1 MVEAHILREKAL
13 LLLNQKTFKN
23 MENTINFGIDLGTTN
38 SAIAKFIKGEV
49 TVFNNPLD
57 YGRSTLPSVVYYKKD
72 RIVVGNK
79 AKEYLARDPKNVIG
93 LFKRKMGTTESFQIK
108 SINESKTPVDLS
120 AQILKQLK
128 TFVNTEDSLD
138 SVVITIPASFDSIQ
152 SNATKEAGK
161 QAGFKQV
168 VLLQEPIAASLAY
181 ANMKKSK
188 EMQDG
193 NWIVYDFGGGTFDV
207 ALVRIKD
214 GEMKVVDHE
223 GDNFMGGSDFDR
235 LIVEKLI
242 IPKISEEYNFEDLE
256 NQMKSASGKYND
268 KYFVLLHEAEE
279 AKINLSAV
287 SSAEVIIDRME
298 DDDGNEVDMEIT
310 ITRSEFNNL
319 IKASV
324 DRTIEMINTILT
336 RNSLKFN
343 DIQFNLMVGGS
354 TFVPFVRQHVEEV
367 LQIPSNCEIDP
378 TTAVAVGAAFYAAT
392 KQKDISNEK
401 SEKKNSSISIR
412 ASYKQA
418 SKETEELFAARVQGN
433 IDGLFYKITRQDG
446 GFDSGLKPLSERI
459 NEDLPLVEKTYNFFT
474 LTVYDIEN
482 NVVETDIEPIGINSG
497 FGISGQ
503 PLPEDICIE
512 VDDYDNPGHTRLALI
527 FERNTVL
534 PTRRTLTFPI
544 NKPILKGNETDRLWI
559 NVYEGPQTS
568 LPEANKLIG
577 VIEISGKHVS
587 RDIAKGSDL
596 EITIMISESRDVTVS
611 GYLNMSDQ
619 EFKNVF
625 DPKERDTNV
634 SLLKDQVLD
643 LSSKLDKEIE
653 LATEKEDYETAGA
666 LSKVKKEMMSV
677 VEEAERL
684 SDDDVTVKKYQLE
697 DKKRKIAQ
705 EIDSATKN
713 KRLEQAVDNYYKVK
727 AECEEVIEASGNDH
741 ERKTFND
748 IVNQEAS
755 FMATK
760 SPLKIQEKS
769 DELKSIVSQIRWRT
783 PDFLKSIF
791 AYLTNNQARM
801 NNQSQA
807 KSLIDAGK
815 FAVESQNWD
824 RLREINFGL
833 FDLMPS
839 GSKDDIVTKIGFGL

>member
-1 MVEAHILREKAL
+1 
-13 LLLNQKTFKN
+13 

-38 SAIAKFIKGEV
+38 SAIAKFVKGDV
-49 TVFNNPLD
+49 VVFNNPLD

-72 RIVVGNK
+72 RIVIGNK
-79 AKEYLARDPKNVIG
+79 AKEYLERDPKNVVG
-93 LFKRKMGTTESFQIK
+93 LFKRKMGTSESFQIK

-120 AQILKQLK
+120 AQVLKELK
-128 TFVNTEDSLD
+128 TFVNTGDSLD

-193 NWIVYDFGGGTFDV
+193 NWLVYDLGGGTFDV

-223 GDNFMGGSDFDR
+223 GDNFLGGSDFDR

-242 IPKISEEYNFEDLE
+242 IPKISEEYTFDDLE
-256 NQMKSASGKYND
+256 NQMKSASGKYNA
-268 KYFVLLHEAEE
+268 KYYSLLNQAEE
-279 AKINLSAV
+279 AKIRLSAV
-287 SSAEVIIDRME
+287 SSAEIIVERME
-298 DDDGNEVDMEIT
+298 DEEGNEVDMEIT
-310 ITRSEFNNL
+310 ITKSEFNNL
-319 IKASV
+319 IKDSI
-324 DRTIEMINTILT
+324 DGTIEMIKTILT
-336 RNSLKFN
+336 RNSLKSN

-354 TFVPFVRQHVEEV
+354 TFIPFVRQHVEEV

-378 TTAVAVGAAFYAAT
+378 TTAVAVGAAYYAAT
-392 KQKDISNEK
+392 KQKEISKEK
-401 SEKKNSSISIR
+401 LEKKQSRLSIK
-412 ASYKQA
+412 ASYNKA
-418 SKETEELFAARVQGN
+418 SKEPDELFAARVQGN
-433 IDGLFYKITRQDG
+433 TDGLFFKITRQDG

-459 NEDLPLVEKTYNFFT
+459 NEDLPLVENTYNFFT
-474 LTVYDIEN
+474 LTVYDSEN

-503 PLPEDICIE
+503 PLPEDICLE

-527 FERNTVL
+527 FQRNTVL
-534 PTRRTLTFPI
+534 PTKRTLTFPI
-544 NKPILKGNETDRLWI
+544 NKSILKGNESDRLWI

-577 VIEISGKHVS
+577 VIEISGKQVS

-625 DPKERDTNV
+625 NPKERDTNIL
-634 SLLKDQVLD
+634 LLKDQVFD
-643 LSSKLDKEIE
+643 MSSKLDEEIE
-653 LATEKEDYETAGA
+653 LATEKEDYETASA
-666 LSKVKKEMMSV
+666 LSKVKKEMESV
-677 VEEAERL
+677 AEEAEKL
-684 SDDDVTVKKYQLE
+684 SDDDVTDKRYQLE

-713 KRLEQAVDNYYKVK
+713 KRLLKATEYYHAIK
-727 AECEEVIEASGNDH
+727 AECEDLIDASGNDH

-769 DELKSIVSQIRWRT
+769 DELQAIIGQIRWRT
-783 PDFLKSIF
+783 PEFLTEIF
-791 AYLTNNQARM
+791 AYLIENQAKM
-801 NNQSQA
+801 NDQSQA
-807 KSLIDAGK
+807 KSFIDAGK
-815 FAVESQNWD
+815 FAVESKNWD

-833 FDLMPS
+833 FDLMPR
-839 GSKDDIVTKIGFGL
+839 GSKDEISTKIGFGL